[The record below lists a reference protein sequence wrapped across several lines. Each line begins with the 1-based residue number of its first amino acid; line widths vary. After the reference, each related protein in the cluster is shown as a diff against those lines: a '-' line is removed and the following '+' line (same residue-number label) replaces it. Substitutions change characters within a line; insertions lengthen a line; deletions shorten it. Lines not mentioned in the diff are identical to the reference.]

1 VDRRSFITIP
11 FANPLRAALFRACQD
26 DPMTDDA
33 DDFSPEHQLQRL
45 EQEIADLEPSVQD
58 AQRRIGNRD
67 EGTGD
72 QEDYAAAM
80 TEVAEQKAVLDTLRE
95 RRDALREKLGR

>member
-1 VDRRSFITIP
+1 MS
-11 FANPLRAALFRACQD
+11 D
-26 DPMTDDA
+26 DD
-33 DDFSPEHQLQRL
+33 DDFTPENQLRRL
-45 EQEIADLEPSVQD
+45 EQEIADLEPSVD
-58 AQRRIGNRD
+58 EAQRRVGNRD

-80 TEVAEQKAVLDTLRE
+80 TEIAEQKAVLDTLRE

>member
-1 VDRRSFITIP
+1 MS
-11 FANPLRAALFRACQD
+11 D
-26 DPMTDDA
+26 D
-33 DDFSPEHQLQRL
+33 DDFSPETQLKRL
-45 EQEIADLEPSVQD
+45 EQEIADLEPSVD
-58 AQRRIGNRD
+58 EARRRLGNRD

-80 TEVAEQKAVLDTLRE
+80 TEIAEQEAVLGTLRD

>member
-1 VDRRSFITIP
+1 VDEARR
-11 FANPLRAALFRACQD
+11 R
-26 DPMTDDA
+26 
-33 DDFSPEHQLQRL
+33 
-45 EQEIADLEPSVQD
+45 V
-58 AQRRIGNRD
+58 GNRD

-80 TEVAEQKAVLDTLRE
+80 TEINEQEAILDTLRE

>member
-1 VDRRSFITIP
+1 MS
-11 FANPLRAALFRACQD
+11 D
-26 DPMTDDA
+26 DD
-33 DDFSPEHQLQRL
+33 DDFTPENQLRRL
-45 EQEIADLEPSVQD
+45 EQEIADLEPSVD
-58 AQRRIGNRD
+58 EARRRVGNRD

-80 TEVAEQKAVLDTLRE
+80 TEIAEQEAVLDTLRE